1 MWNARRSASGSGRTR
16 WPRGT
21 DYQTTGLHVTAEEAD
36 AWLAKLEAG
45 KRRRYPEMPRLR
57 WSQPALRDVARLH
70 EFLAPKSR
78 DAAQRAVKTI
88 RQGVKALGK
97 HPEIGRPVE
106 ELPPEFREWV
116 IEFGHGAYVALY
128 HYDGKQVVILAVR
141 HGREAGY

>member
-1 MWNARRSASGSGRTR
+1 M
-16 WPRGT
+16 
-21 DYQTTGLHVTAEEAD
+21 
-36 AWLAKLEAG
+36 
-45 KRRRYPEMPRLR
+45 
-57 WSQPALRDVARLH
+57 
-70 EFLAPKSR
+70 FLAPKSR

-116 IEFGHGAYVALY
+116 I
-128 HYDGKQVVILAVR
+128 GKEVVILAAR